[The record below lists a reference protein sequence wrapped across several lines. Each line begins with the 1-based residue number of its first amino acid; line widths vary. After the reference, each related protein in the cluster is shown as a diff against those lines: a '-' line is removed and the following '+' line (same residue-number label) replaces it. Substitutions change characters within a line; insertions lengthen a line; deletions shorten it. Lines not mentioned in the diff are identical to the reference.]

1 MAQLGPLSLFR
12 GPLRGSVGKSQQGQI
27 IERPVSACVLER
39 AQRENARAQMNAAN
53 NAHREETAYL
63 ARPGLLTEML
73 AHGVYAIG
81 DLLHRT
87 LEFVGRHPELLRPVA

>member
-1 MAQLGPLSLFR
+1 
-12 GPLRGSVGKSQQGQI
+12 
-27 IERPVSACVLER
+27 
-39 AQRENARAQMNAAN
+39 MNAAN

-87 LEFVGRHPELLRPVA
+87 LEFVGRHPELLRPVAQLPFVVDIDAVRIGLRRDFRFARRNDARKATQRVTEQASP